1 MNYSNRVSAM
11 QASPIRK
18 LVPFAQ
24 AAKDKGIKVYHLN
37 IGQPDIKTPKGFFDA
52 VKNFDSEVLE
62 YATSEGIPELLE
74 ALQNY
79 YKTYDMNFEK
89 DELLVT
95 NGGSEALLFTM
106 MAVCD
111 PGDNLLVP
119 EPFYTNYN
127 GFGQSV
133 NVEVNAVTTKAENGF
148 HLPSK
153 EEILS
158 KVDDKTKAII
168 LSNPGN
174 PTGAIYTKEE
184 LNILAEIAKE
194 KNIPICQDTGM
205 AVFFVEIGQEVLI
218 EGDTLTDAINEGVRQ
233 GYEEGYLRKS
243 VVSPINRVNTKDNTP
258 AVIHYDMVKGDKIKI
273 EFAAKGFGSENM
285 SKMKMLK
292 PSDGLEGIKKFII
305 DTVSEAGPN
314 PCPPMVIGVGI
325 GGTVDKCAQIAKK
338 ALFRE
343 LGEFNK
349 DENIAKLESELL
361 TAINKLGIG
370 PQGLGGTTTAL
381 GLNIETFPTHIAGLP
396 VVVNI
401 NCHAS
406 RHKKVVI

>member
-1 MNYSNRVSAM
+1 MRKIKSEQIVEHVKKLCIE
-11 QASPIRK
+11 ASLYLGEDVLSCIKER
-18 LVPFAQ
+18 
-24 AAKDKGIKVYHLN
+24 AKSEK
-37 IGQPDIKTPKGFFDA
+37 
-52 VKNFDSEVLE
+52 SEV
-62 YATSEGIPELLE
+62 GKNI
-74 ALQNY
+74 
-79 YKTYDMNFEK
+79 
-89 DELLVT
+89 
-95 NGGSEALLFTM
+95 
-106 MAVCD
+106 
-111 PGDNLLVP
+111 
-119 EPFYTNYN
+119 
-127 GFGQSV
+127 
-133 NVEVNAVTTKAENGF
+133 
-148 HLPSK
+148 
-153 EEILS
+153 
-158 KVDDKTKAII
+158 
-168 LSNPGN
+168 
-174 PTGAIYTKEE
+174 
-184 LNILAEIAKE
+184 LNILVENAEIAKE

-205 AVFFVEIGQEVLI
+205 AVFFVELGQDVVI
-218 EGDTLTDAINEGVRQ
+218 EGDTLTDAINDGVRQ

-243 VVSPINRVNTKDNTP
+243 VVSPISRVNTKDNTP
-258 AVIHYDMVKGDKIKI
+258 AIIHYEMVKGDKVKI

-361 TAINKLGIG
+361 ASINKLGIG

>member
-1 MNYSNRVSAM
+1 MRKIKSEQIVE
-11 QASPIRK
+11 QVKKLCIEASLYLGDDVLSCIK
-18 LVPFAQ
+18 EK
-24 AAKDKGIKVYHLN
+24 AKTEK
-37 IGQPDIKTPKGFFDA
+37 
-52 VKNFDSEVLE
+52 SEV
-62 YATSEGIPELLE
+62 GKNI
-74 ALQNY
+74 
-79 YKTYDMNFEK
+79 
-89 DELLVT
+89 
-95 NGGSEALLFTM
+95 
-106 MAVCD
+106 
-111 PGDNLLVP
+111 
-119 EPFYTNYN
+119 
-127 GFGQSV
+127 
-133 NVEVNAVTTKAENGF
+133 
-148 HLPSK
+148 
-153 EEILS
+153 
-158 KVDDKTKAII
+158 
-168 LSNPGN
+168 
-174 PTGAIYTKEE
+174 
-184 LNILAEIAKE
+184 LNILVENAEIAKK

-205 AVFFVEIGQEVLI
+205 AVFFVEIGQEVLV
-218 EGDTLTDAINEGVRQ
+218 EGDTITDAINEGVRQ

-243 VVSPINRVNTKDNTP
+243 VVSPISRINTKDNTP
-258 AVIHYDMVKGDKIKI
+258 AIIHYEMVKGDEIKI

-343 LGEFNK
+343 LGEFNE

-361 TAINKLGIG
+361 ASINKLGIG

>member
-1 MNYSNRVSAM
+1 MRKIKSEQIIEHVKKLCIE
-11 QASPIRK
+11 ASLYLGEDVLSCIKER
-18 LVPFAQ
+18 
-24 AAKDKGIKVYHLN
+24 AKSEK
-37 IGQPDIKTPKGFFDA
+37 
-52 VKNFDSEVLE
+52 SEV
-62 YATSEGIPELLE
+62 GKNI
-74 ALQNY
+74 
-79 YKTYDMNFEK
+79 
-89 DELLVT
+89 
-95 NGGSEALLFTM
+95 
-106 MAVCD
+106 
-111 PGDNLLVP
+111 
-119 EPFYTNYN
+119 
-127 GFGQSV
+127 
-133 NVEVNAVTTKAENGF
+133 
-148 HLPSK
+148 
-153 EEILS
+153 
-158 KVDDKTKAII
+158 
-168 LSNPGN
+168 
-174 PTGAIYTKEE
+174 
-184 LNILAEIAKE
+184 LNILVENAEIAKE

-205 AVFFVEIGQEVLI
+205 AVFFVELGQEVVI

-243 VVSPINRVNTKDNTP
+243 VVSPISRVNTKDNTP
-258 AVIHYDMVKGDKIKI
+258 AIIHYEMVKGDKVKI

-305 DTVSEAGPN
+305 DTVSDAGPN

-361 TAINKLGIG
+361 ASINKLGIG

>member
-1 MNYSNRVSAM
+1 MRKIKSEQIVE
-11 QASPIRK
+11 QVKKLCIEASLYLGDDVLSCIK
-18 LVPFAQ
+18 EK
-24 AAKDKGIKVYHLN
+24 AKTEK
-37 IGQPDIKTPKGFFDA
+37 
-52 VKNFDSEVLE
+52 SEV
-62 YATSEGIPELLE
+62 GKNI
-74 ALQNY
+74 
-79 YKTYDMNFEK
+79 
-89 DELLVT
+89 
-95 NGGSEALLFTM
+95 
-106 MAVCD
+106 
-111 PGDNLLVP
+111 
-119 EPFYTNYN
+119 
-127 GFGQSV
+127 
-133 NVEVNAVTTKAENGF
+133 
-148 HLPSK
+148 
-153 EEILS
+153 
-158 KVDDKTKAII
+158 
-168 LSNPGN
+168 
-174 PTGAIYTKEE
+174 
-184 LNILAEIAKE
+184 LNILVENAEIAKE

-205 AVFFVEIGQEVLI
+205 AVFFVEIGQEVLV
-218 EGDTLTDAINEGVRQ
+218 EGDTITDAINEGVRQ

-243 VVSPINRVNTKDNTP
+243 VVSPISRINTKDNTP
-258 AVIHYDMVKGDKIKI
+258 AIIHYEMVKGNEIKI

-343 LGEFNK
+343 LGEFNE

-361 TAINKLGIG
+361 ASINKLGIG

>member
-1 MNYSNRVSAM
+1 MRKIKSEQIVE
-11 QASPIRK
+11 QVKKLCIEASLYLGEDVLSCIK
-18 LVPFAQ
+18 EK
-24 AAKDKGIKVYHLN
+24 AKSEK
-37 IGQPDIKTPKGFFDA
+37 
-52 VKNFDSEVLE
+52 SEV
-62 YATSEGIPELLE
+62 GKNI
-74 ALQNY
+74 
-79 YKTYDMNFEK
+79 
-89 DELLVT
+89 
-95 NGGSEALLFTM
+95 
-106 MAVCD
+106 
-111 PGDNLLVP
+111 
-119 EPFYTNYN
+119 
-127 GFGQSV
+127 
-133 NVEVNAVTTKAENGF
+133 
-148 HLPSK
+148 
-153 EEILS
+153 
-158 KVDDKTKAII
+158 
-168 LSNPGN
+168 
-174 PTGAIYTKEE
+174 
-184 LNILAEIAKE
+184 LNILVENAEIAKE

-243 VVSPINRVNTKDNTP
+243 VVSPIDRVNTKDNTP

>member
-1 MNYSNRVSAM
+1 M
-11 QASPIRK
+11 RK
-18 LVPFAQ
+18 IKSEQIVEQVKKLCIEGSLYLGEDVLSCIKEK
-24 AAKDKGIKVYHLN
+24 AKSEK
-37 IGQPDIKTPKGFFDA
+37 
-52 VKNFDSEVLE
+52 SEV
-62 YATSEGIPELLE
+62 GKNI
-74 ALQNY
+74 
-79 YKTYDMNFEK
+79 
-89 DELLVT
+89 
-95 NGGSEALLFTM
+95 
-106 MAVCD
+106 
-111 PGDNLLVP
+111 
-119 EPFYTNYN
+119 
-127 GFGQSV
+127 
-133 NVEVNAVTTKAENGF
+133 
-148 HLPSK
+148 
-153 EEILS
+153 
-158 KVDDKTKAII
+158 
-168 LSNPGN
+168 
-174 PTGAIYTKEE
+174 
-184 LNILAEIAKE
+184 LNILVENAEIAKE
-194 KNIPICQDTGM
+194 KKIPICQDTGM

>member
-1 MNYSNRVSAM
+1 MRKIKSEQIVE
-11 QASPIRK
+11 QVKKLCIEASLYLGEDVLSCIK
-18 LVPFAQ
+18 EK
-24 AAKDKGIKVYHLN
+24 AKSEK
-37 IGQPDIKTPKGFFDA
+37 
-52 VKNFDSEVLE
+52 SEV
-62 YATSEGIPELLE
+62 GKNI
-74 ALQNY
+74 
-79 YKTYDMNFEK
+79 
-89 DELLVT
+89 
-95 NGGSEALLFTM
+95 
-106 MAVCD
+106 
-111 PGDNLLVP
+111 
-119 EPFYTNYN
+119 
-127 GFGQSV
+127 
-133 NVEVNAVTTKAENGF
+133 
-148 HLPSK
+148 
-153 EEILS
+153 
-158 KVDDKTKAII
+158 
-168 LSNPGN
+168 
-174 PTGAIYTKEE
+174 
-184 LNILAEIAKE
+184 LNILVENAEIAKE

-325 GGTVDKCAQIAKK
+325 GATVDKCAQIAKK

>member
-1 MNYSNRVSAM
+1 MRKIKSEQIVE
-11 QASPIRK
+11 QVKKLCIEASLYLGEDVLSCIK
-18 LVPFAQ
+18 EK
-24 AAKDKGIKVYHLN
+24 AKSEK
-37 IGQPDIKTPKGFFDA
+37 
-52 VKNFDSEVLE
+52 SEV
-62 YATSEGIPELLE
+62 GKNI
-74 ALQNY
+74 
-79 YKTYDMNFEK
+79 
-89 DELLVT
+89 
-95 NGGSEALLFTM
+95 
-106 MAVCD
+106 
-111 PGDNLLVP
+111 
-119 EPFYTNYN
+119 
-127 GFGQSV
+127 
-133 NVEVNAVTTKAENGF
+133 
-148 HLPSK
+148 
-153 EEILS
+153 
-158 KVDDKTKAII
+158 
-168 LSNPGN
+168 
-174 PTGAIYTKEE
+174 
-184 LNILAEIAKE
+184 LNILVENAEIAKE

-205 AVFFVEIGQEVLI
+205 AVFFVEIGQEVVI
-218 EGDTLTDAINEGVRQ
+218 EGDTLTDAINEGVKQ

-243 VVSPINRVNTKDNTP
+243 VVSPISRVNTKDNTP

-343 LGEFNK
+343 LGEFNQ

-361 TAINKLGIG
+361 TSINKLGIG

>member
-1 MNYSNRVSAM
+1 MRKIKSEQIVE
-11 QASPIRK
+11 QVKKLCIEASLYLGEDVLSCIK
-18 LVPFAQ
+18 EK
-24 AAKDKGIKVYHLN
+24 AKSEK
-37 IGQPDIKTPKGFFDA
+37 
-52 VKNFDSEVLE
+52 SEV
-62 YATSEGIPELLE
+62 GKNI
-74 ALQNY
+74 
-79 YKTYDMNFEK
+79 
-89 DELLVT
+89 
-95 NGGSEALLFTM
+95 
-106 MAVCD
+106 
-111 PGDNLLVP
+111 
-119 EPFYTNYN
+119 
-127 GFGQSV
+127 
-133 NVEVNAVTTKAENGF
+133 
-148 HLPSK
+148 
-153 EEILS
+153 
-158 KVDDKTKAII
+158 
-168 LSNPGN
+168 
-174 PTGAIYTKEE
+174 
-184 LNILAEIAKE
+184 LNILVENAEIAKE

-292 PSDGLEGIKKFII
+292 PTDGLEGIKKFII

>member
-1 MNYSNRVSAM
+1 MRKIKSEQIVE
-11 QASPIRK
+11 QVKKLCIEASLYLGEDVLSCIK
-18 LVPFAQ
+18 EK
-24 AAKDKGIKVYHLN
+24 AKSEK
-37 IGQPDIKTPKGFFDA
+37 
-52 VKNFDSEVLE
+52 SEV
-62 YATSEGIPELLE
+62 GKNI
-74 ALQNY
+74 
-79 YKTYDMNFEK
+79 
-89 DELLVT
+89 
-95 NGGSEALLFTM
+95 
-106 MAVCD
+106 
-111 PGDNLLVP
+111 
-119 EPFYTNYN
+119 
-127 GFGQSV
+127 
-133 NVEVNAVTTKAENGF
+133 
-148 HLPSK
+148 
-153 EEILS
+153 
-158 KVDDKTKAII
+158 
-168 LSNPGN
+168 
-174 PTGAIYTKEE
+174 
-184 LNILAEIAKE
+184 LNILVENAEIAKE

-243 VVSPINRVNTKDNTP
+243 VVSPIKRVNTKDNTP

>member
-1 MNYSNRVSAM
+1 MRKIKSEQIVE
-11 QASPIRK
+11 QVKKLCIEASLYLGEDVLSCIK
-18 LVPFAQ
+18 EK
-24 AAKDKGIKVYHLN
+24 AKSEK
-37 IGQPDIKTPKGFFDA
+37 
-52 VKNFDSEVLE
+52 SEV
-62 YATSEGIPELLE
+62 GKNI
-74 ALQNY
+74 
-79 YKTYDMNFEK
+79 
-89 DELLVT
+89 
-95 NGGSEALLFTM
+95 
-106 MAVCD
+106 
-111 PGDNLLVP
+111 
-119 EPFYTNYN
+119 
-127 GFGQSV
+127 
-133 NVEVNAVTTKAENGF
+133 
-148 HLPSK
+148 
-153 EEILS
+153 
-158 KVDDKTKAII
+158 
-168 LSNPGN
+168 
-174 PTGAIYTKEE
+174 
-184 LNILAEIAKE
+184 LNILVENAEIAKE

-205 AVFFVEIGQEVLI
+205 AVFFVEIWQEVLI

>member
-1 MNYSNRVSAM
+1 MRKIKSEQIVE
-11 QASPIRK
+11 QVKKLCIEASLYLGEDVLSCIK
-18 LVPFAQ
+18 EK
-24 AAKDKGIKVYHLN
+24 AKSEK
-37 IGQPDIKTPKGFFDA
+37 
-52 VKNFDSEVLE
+52 SEV
-62 YATSEGIPELLE
+62 GKNI
-74 ALQNY
+74 
-79 YKTYDMNFEK
+79 
-89 DELLVT
+89 
-95 NGGSEALLFTM
+95 
-106 MAVCD
+106 
-111 PGDNLLVP
+111 
-119 EPFYTNYN
+119 
-127 GFGQSV
+127 
-133 NVEVNAVTTKAENGF
+133 
-148 HLPSK
+148 
-153 EEILS
+153 
-158 KVDDKTKAII
+158 
-168 LSNPGN
+168 
-174 PTGAIYTKEE
+174 
-184 LNILAEIAKE
+184 LNILVENAEIAKE
-194 KNIPICQDTGM
+194 KNIPISQDTGM
-205 AVFFVEIGQEVLI
+205 SVFFFEIWQEVLI

>member
-1 MNYSNRVSAM
+1 MRKIKSEQIVE
-11 QASPIRK
+11 QVKKLCIGASLYLGEDVLSCIK
-18 LVPFAQ
+18 EK
-24 AAKDKGIKVYHLN
+24 AKSEK
-37 IGQPDIKTPKGFFDA
+37 
-52 VKNFDSEVLE
+52 SEV
-62 YATSEGIPELLE
+62 GKNI
-74 ALQNY
+74 
-79 YKTYDMNFEK
+79 
-89 DELLVT
+89 
-95 NGGSEALLFTM
+95 
-106 MAVCD
+106 
-111 PGDNLLVP
+111 
-119 EPFYTNYN
+119 
-127 GFGQSV
+127 
-133 NVEVNAVTTKAENGF
+133 
-148 HLPSK
+148 
-153 EEILS
+153 
-158 KVDDKTKAII
+158 
-168 LSNPGN
+168 
-174 PTGAIYTKEE
+174 
-184 LNILAEIAKE
+184 LNILVENPEIAKE

>member
-1 MNYSNRVSAM
+1 MRKIKSEQIVE
-11 QASPIRK
+11 QVKKLCIEASLYLGEDVLSCIK
-18 LVPFAQ
+18 EK
-24 AAKDKGIKVYHLN
+24 AKSEK
-37 IGQPDIKTPKGFFDA
+37 
-52 VKNFDSEVLE
+52 SEV
-62 YATSEGIPELLE
+62 GKNI
-74 ALQNY
+74 
-79 YKTYDMNFEK
+79 
-89 DELLVT
+89 
-95 NGGSEALLFTM
+95 
-106 MAVCD
+106 
-111 PGDNLLVP
+111 
-119 EPFYTNYN
+119 
-127 GFGQSV
+127 
-133 NVEVNAVTTKAENGF
+133 
-148 HLPSK
+148 
-153 EEILS
+153 
-158 KVDDKTKAII
+158 
-168 LSNPGN
+168 
-174 PTGAIYTKEE
+174 
-184 LNILAEIAKE
+184 LNILVENAEIAKE

-218 EGDTLTDAINEGVRQ
+218 EGDTLTDAINEGARQ

-381 GLNIETFPTHIAGLP
+381 GLNIETFPTHITGLP